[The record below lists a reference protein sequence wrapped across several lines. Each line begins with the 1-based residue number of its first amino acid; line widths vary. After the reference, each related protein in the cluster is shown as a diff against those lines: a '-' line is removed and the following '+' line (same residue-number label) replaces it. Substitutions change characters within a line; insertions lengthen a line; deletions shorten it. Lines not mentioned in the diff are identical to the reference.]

1 MFSIEGV
8 KQLKSAFK
16 EIKKTSDT
24 NIKSNI
30 NFIRFIERKE
40 KRIIKTFL
48 LKSLRTVVIALIPLY
63 FEKSDLLKTKLLNNF
78 KLVDEIV
85 IDTINELEKV
95 QDTFNTDSIE
105 VLNED
110 SQFENVCEVEPD
122 ENKNN

>member
-1 MFSIEGV
+1 MNPIVSMFSIEGV

-48 LKSLRTVVIALIPLY
+48 LKSLRTVVIALIPLN
-63 FEKSDLLKTKLLNNF
+63 FEKSDLLKFLMINYILLI
-78 KLVDEIV
+78 LIV
-85 IDTINELEKV
+85 YHNIYRNILFIVELLLL
-95 QDTFNTDSIE
+95 Q
-105 VLNED
+105 
-110 SQFENVCEVEPD
+110 
-122 ENKNN
+122 